1 MQKVASAW
9 LRSRLETGHGVTR
22 TTWER
27 QIDAAESWNTEMIEV
42 RGAEECRPLKV
53 LELGFP

>member
-9 LRSRLETGHGVTR
+9 LRSRLKAEQGVTR

-27 QIDAAESWNTEMIEV
+27 QIDAAESWNTEMVEV
-42 RGAEECRPLKV
+42 R
-53 LELGFP
+53 